1 MSPLRVKFIGTP
13 VITYVR
19 RYAPPLL
26 ILASSLIAGC
36 GGLSAPAE
44 GPRAS
49 LAAGPASRAPVSVN
63 SPLSPA
69 AEIRGQKIDG
79 PAPLASDAPR
89 VGPPA
94 AGQVVAEDYRI
105 GPQDLIEVQVYGLEG
120 LKREVRVNSRGV
132 ISLPLIGTVALGG
145 LTAQEGEELITMKY
159 EKDYL
164 RNPQV
169 SLFIKEFT
177 SQRITIEGAVNKPG
191 VFPIKGQTSLLQA
204 LAIAGG
210 GAAMSDMTAI
220 MLFRVENGTKKTMK
234 YDITKIRS
242 GVMEDPMLMNDD
254 LVVVNRSEARTA
266 LKDSLFRDI
275 LDTLNPF
282 SYIKPY

>member
-1 MSPLRVKFIGTP
+1 MIMSPLRVKFIGTP

-132 ISLPLIGTVALGG
+132 ISLPLIGTYGNVSRGSLIGPG
-145 LTAQEGEELITMKY
+145 LTTF
-159 EKDYL
+159 DT
-164 RNPQV
+164 
-169 SLFIKEFT
+169 SLFKKFRINERWNLQFRAEAFNLFNHSNFSSPNAVVFSGVNYAT
-177 SQRITIEGAVNKPG
+177 SAGRITSTAT
-191 VFPIKGQTSLLQA
+191 TSRQ
-204 LAIAGG
+204 IQ
-210 GAAMSDMTAI
+210 
-220 MLFRVENGTKKTMK
+220 F
-234 YDITKIRS
+234 
-242 GVMEDPMLMNDD
+242 
-254 LVVVNRSEARTA
+254 A
-266 LKDSLFRDI
+266 LKLSF
-275 LDTLNPF
+275 
-282 SYIKPY
+282 